1 MPVKIMR
8 SASLHLFLMLSV
20 ALLLSGCGIVN
31 KVRLMNANDDL
42 KPRWSTGE
50 NGVGQAQPKADF
62 DYAKP
67 YVYALVNG
75 KTKLK
80 MLIDTGSSITMLFD
94 TEKVKSLALVP
105 GYELEIGGNGGS
117 ENSRAFQ
124 TEIASL
130 ALDSVSFSG
139 VNVGYIPISQ
149 TQYFLRREQANFDG
163 VIGNDLLREL
173 VWHFDRDQQLVRIYS
188 ALPNDAQ
195 FQNKLASATRLP
207 FSTFFGK
214 INFPATLFFNDHQL
228 SRKIVLDTG
237 SRYHLNITSGYFNDD
252 NYPKPHIVSAG
263 YGLSGLAKHHRVT
276 IPALQIGDLTLENV
290 NTNIIEDD
298 EDDFWNVGSA
308 LLSQFELIVDY
319 PQKQLYFLP
328 RQNQPFKSLF
338 NLTGLE
344 LRKLTSGNFVVVFS
358 SPDLPAHKLNYDI
371 GTEINRING
380 KPAATLRIDD
390 WLQLASQPGEF
401 EFCSIE
407 KGQNNPC
414 KTIQVQHVP
423 GYSIPDSN

>member
-8 SASLHLFLMLSV
+8 SACLHLFLLLSV

-42 KPRWSTGE
+42 KPRWSTDE
-50 NGVGQAQPKADF
+50 NEVEQAQPKADF

-130 ALDSVSFSG
+130 ALDTVSFRG

-173 VWHFDRDQQLVRIYS
+173 VWHFDRDQQLIRIYS

-195 FQNKLASATRLP
+195 FQNKLTSATRLS

-228 SRKIVLDTG
+228 RLVIAKVSTRKMRPFSMSGILIFFLC
-237 SRYHLNITSGYFNDD
+237 YH
-252 NYPKPHIVSAG
+252 
-263 YGLSGLAKHHRVT
+263 
-276 IPALQIGDLTLENV
+276 
-290 NTNIIEDD
+290 
-298 EDDFWNVGSA
+298 
-308 LLSQFELIVDY
+308 
-319 PQKQLYFLP
+319 
-328 RQNQPFKSLF
+328 
-338 NLTGLE
+338 
-344 LRKLTSGNFVVVFS
+344 
-358 SPDLPAHKLNYDI
+358 
-371 GTEINRING
+371 
-380 KPAATLRIDD
+380 
-390 WLQLASQPGEF
+390 
-401 EFCSIE
+401 
-407 KGQNNPC
+407 
-414 KTIQVQHVP
+414 
-423 GYSIPDSN
+423 